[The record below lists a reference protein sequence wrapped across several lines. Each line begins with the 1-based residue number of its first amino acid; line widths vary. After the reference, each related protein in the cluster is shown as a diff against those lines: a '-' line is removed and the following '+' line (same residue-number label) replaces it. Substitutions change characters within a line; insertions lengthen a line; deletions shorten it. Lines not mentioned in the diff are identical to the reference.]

1 MNDKI
6 HGVTLPKGEKLLKYC
21 RSRNCQCQEYVKCKK
36 DGKRYLTQIKF
47 GETQLISQEHLISVM
62 VVLSLQTKVIYCY
75 IQKAI
80 CCVQNVLNVI

>member
-36 DGKRYLTQIKF
+36 DGKRYHVPQCPIQKHLNIRAIVYWI
-47 GETQLISQEHLISVM
+47 ISQKKPWTNICG
-62 VVLSLQTKVIYCY
+62 SLKMQI
-75 IQKAI
+75 
-80 CCVQNVLNVI
+80 